1 MKNVIKP
8 DEHCIS
14 APAKSPRRGLS
25 ARLIPTFALGF
36 ILLSFTLTGCFDPDV
51 LPPVY
56 NETAEP
62 QVSVRVEE
70 VIENGAG
77 GDEINSSGDAG
88 LPYGVTLQADP
99 SVLVPCDLERVVD
112 GDTIIVHNP
121 EGDRLRVRLTGINA
135 EESVHEDES
144 KNTDKGREAS
154 QFMKDL
160 LADVDVVYLEYDVE
174 EFDQYDRTLA
184 YVWIETEGTYIMV
197 NEIMLATDYAEP
209 VYIKPNLRYADDFRR
224 YEG

>member
-8 DEHCIS
+8 IEHRIS
-14 APAKSPRRGLS
+14 DLAKSPRRGIP
-25 ARLIPTFALGF
+25 ARLIPTAALGF
-36 ILLSFTLTGCFDPDV
+36 ALLVIPLSGCFDPDV

-56 NETAEP
+56 NETADTN
-62 QVSVRVEE
+62 VSVHVEE
-70 VIENGAG
+70 VIENDTEGNG
-77 GDEINSSGDAG
+77 LKDSGSTE
-88 LPYGVTLQADP
+88 LPYGVTLQVDP

-121 EGDRLRVRLTGINA
+121 DGERLRVRLTGINA

-160 LADVDVVYLEYDVE
+160 LEDVDVVYLEYDE
-174 EFDQYDRTLA
+174 AEFDQYDRTLA
-184 YVWIETEGTYIMV
+184 YVWIESGDTYIMV

-209 VYIKPNLRYADDFRR
+209 VYIKPNLRYADDFRH